1 MDREINLD
9 SIRALDEQI
18 EEHEKAIIQLKR
30 TRNSLSNVSTL
41 LPPEILG
48 NIFRWNVIPDG
59 DFGGLS
65 EDSYNFLLVCRHW
78 FEVASRTPELWY
90 FRGNLIPDWSKRYS
104 RCGYSSLDLVA
115 SSVGWTTLELG
126 EPLRDAL
133 QDRTA
138 WDAIRQVHLR
148 GVNGKIIESIISLM
162 ITPGEGVLSNSVE
175 SFVLRNVGC
184 HAVDVSRFFAR
195 YDLPKSGRL
204 DLSGVCRI
212 SSRDS
217 LKSHTTTLT
226 TLSLKIEDS
235 PVPTLS
241 QLLPFLSSKTT
252 CTVWQYGPLS
262 RRQRILSPGSTT
274 LPQQVTCNKRLLS
287 CLQVIRSIGT
297 S

>member
-18 EEHEKAIIQLKR
+18 EEHEKAITQLKR
-30 TRNSLSNVSTL
+30 TRNSLLNVSTL

-204 DLSGVCRI
+204 DLSGMCRI
-212 SSRDS
+212 SSRDLHLWPLAWHTYEAPYFQRAHNLYCYV
-217 LKSHTTTLT
+217 LKFTMQSWRGVMGVT
-226 TLSLKIEDS
+226 
-235 PVPTLS
+235 
-241 QLLPFLSSKTT
+241 
-252 CTVWQYGPLS
+252 GPLDTNTAPIVPN
-262 RRQRILSPGSTT
+262 RRVAVGL
-274 LPQQVTCNKRLLS
+274 RLG
-287 CLQVIRSIGT
+287 CC
-297 S
+297 